1 MLSSTLLAAIIR
13 DSNWSLSVGVVMIV
27 CNILAIAISRFTIQR
42 PHVGPE
48 VPGIGLSVPAL
59 IAATAFGHI
68 LGAGTILGL
77 TNNGVL

>member
-1 MLSSTLLAAIIR
+1 MLSSTLLAAVIR

-27 CNILAIAISRFTIQR
+27 CNILAIAISRFSIQR
-42 PHVGPE
+42 PNVGPE
-48 VPGIGLSVPAL
+48 VPGVGLSVPAL
-59 IAATAFGHI
+59 IAALCFGHI